1 MPQLHL
7 PIFPDGV
14 THITNEL
21 AFARQDGRITY
32 FNGHMPVFSHAE
44 NDIATFRMITSQFCE
59 SGDAG
64 KATSS
69 GHLGDVD
76 QGEARGETLSGEGD
90 EILCTAR
97 DPRCDG
103 AERACGGAD

>member
-1 MPQLHL
+1 MP
-7 PIFPDGV
+7 
-14 THITNEL
+14 
-21 AFARQDGRITY
+21 
-32 FNGHMPVFSHAE
+32 
-44 NDIATFRMITSQFCE
+44 
-59 SGDAG
+59 G

-76 QGEARGETLSGEGD
+76 QGEARGELYREKD

-97 DPRCDG
+97 DPRCGG